1 MIGWGLADM
10 DPPRNPSRTQQ
21 KINPTKRR
29 REVNR
34 EDIHTRVIVF
44 LFQVA
49 MHLGMIA
56 LFGWLF
62 HKVGTAHNLFQPD
75 SWFAYGVS
83 AFAGLVVT
91 NVIGS
96 ITESQKPPARS
107 G

>member
-1 MIGWGLADM
+1 M
-10 DPPRNPSRTQQ
+10 
-21 KINPTKRR
+21 
-29 REVNR
+29 NR
-34 EDIHTRVIVF
+34 EDIHTRVIVL

-49 MHLGMIA
+49 MHVGTTP

-62 HKVGTAHNLFQPD
+62 YKVGTTHNLFQPD

-96 ITESQKPPARS
+96 ITQSQKPPARS